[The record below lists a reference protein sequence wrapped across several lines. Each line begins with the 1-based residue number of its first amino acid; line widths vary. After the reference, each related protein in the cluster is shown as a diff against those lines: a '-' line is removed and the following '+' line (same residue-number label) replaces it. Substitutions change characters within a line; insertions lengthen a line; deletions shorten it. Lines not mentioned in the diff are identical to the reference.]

1 MLPIVWS
8 EDAIQDYHQNIDF
21 ILSRWSK
28 ETAKR
33 FIEEVELILSLIQ
46 EHPQLYPKVNFKNVR
61 KAVIRK
67 QVSLFYLAQEDQIT
81 LVRFWNNFQDQENL
95 DL

>member
-21 ILSRWSK
+21 ILSRWSE

-46 EHPQLYPKVNFKNVR
+46 EHPLLYPMVNFENVR

-67 QVSLFYLAQEDQIT
+67 QISLFYLVQEDQIT